1 MRRAALAIVL
11 LLTPGVAASCGGGN
25 EGAPPA
31 ADLGEPVAFAEVLSV
46 FEKYGCA
53 GCHPSVMPALDLTA
67 QNAYENLVGVR
78 ALLDPTLV
86 RVVAGD
92 PGSSLLYLK
101 LGGDPPVLDIPAI
114 GSRMPPGAPPI
125 DPADLD
131 VVRRWILQGAKNADG
146 QTVGPEVP
154 TPGKP
159 PTDLDVAAARSPEG
173 TATITGSV
181 VGQDREPVE
190 GALVTLLLEGP
201 DAPGGEEHYRVAV
214 TDEEGR
220 FRLPDAP
227 SGQFLLKA
235 YGPNTIYVTRIVALD
250 EGETQEVAF
259 GLPDRVIENPT
270 VGNPEAKRTATGTA
284 LSLDVQGNDLDSNYV
299 LAVNPAAGLVF
310 ELHAPGD
317 APGRWSREIDQTLE
331 GPWLFLAVDRDCNI
345 SDFVTAP

>member
-11 LLTPGVAASCGGGN
+11 LLTSGVAASCGGGN

-159 PTDLDVAAARSPEG
+159 PTDLDVVAARSPEG

-190 GALVTLLLEGP
+190 GALVTLLLRGP

-220 FRLPDAP
+220 FRLPGAP

-250 EGETQEVAF
+250 EGETQDVAF

-345 SDFVTAP
+345 SEFVTAP